1 MKKTIDF
8 AMVLDFFKW
17 QGQQDSNLRMRDSE
31 SRALPTWRCPYV
43 VSTRNSIAAEVS
55 DVKKKFGFL
64 QNYFASAKYGSVS
77 R

>member
-8 AMVLDFFKW
+8 AMVLDF
-17 QGQQDSNLRMRDSE
+17 SNGRG
-31 SRALPTWRCPYV
+31 SRTRTYACGIQNPVPYQLGDAPM
-43 VSTRNSIAAEVS
+43 SYRQNSIAAEVS

>member
-8 AMVLDFFKW
+8 AMVLDF
-17 QGQQDSNLRMRDSE
+17 SNGRG
-31 SRALPTWRCPYV
+31 SRTRTYACGIQNPVPYQLGDAPM
-43 VSTRNSIAAEVS
+43 SYRQS